1 MFELTLKLKLEL
13 EAELIET
20 LLDKSEVILD
30 FEEITEDAVSPVDEP
45 LDLLDSTELGLE
57 AELETIPELES
68 NVLVIDKSLD
78 ECSIEEVVDLELES
92 VLIDPV
98 FSVVKSSA
106 ADLVE
111 CSLALLEFTS
121 EKLELKPDEE
131 GLSKFDEDERSDE
144 VYLVEL
150 SEADAE
156 TKLVELDATPP
167 VELELKSEDMLPDDR
182 TLVVR
187 EPVELRNDDPDVEPA
202 LEEAEP
208 LNELE
213 PEAEPE

>member
-45 LDLLDSTELGLE
+45 LDLLDSAELGLE

-68 NVLVIDKSLD
+68 NVIVIDKSLD

-111 CSLALLEFTS
+111 CSLALLGFTS
-121 EKLELKPDEE
+121 EKLELKSDEE

-156 TKLVELDATPP
+156 TELVELDATPP

>member
-57 AELETIPELES
+57 VELETIPELES

-121 EKLELKPDEE
+121 EKLELKSDEE

-156 TKLVELDATPP
+156 TELVELDATPP

-187 EPVELRNDDPDVEPA
+187 EPVELDDPDVEPA